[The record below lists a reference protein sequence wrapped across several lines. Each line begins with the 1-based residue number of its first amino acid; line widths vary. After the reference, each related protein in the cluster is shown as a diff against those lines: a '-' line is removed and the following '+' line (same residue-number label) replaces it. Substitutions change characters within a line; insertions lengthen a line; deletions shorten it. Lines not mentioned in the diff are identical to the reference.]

1 MPESSSPGGASNP
14 IDRFLNVISALNP
27 VLLLVVG
34 YFLNTS
40 LEHTRAEVSATKQK
54 LEENSAQLANL
65 KLAAET
71 SSIALQQR
79 VDKVKVISDFLKELT
94 SDDDRR
100 RSLAI
105 EAIFIALPDEATR
118 LVKVVERFGNA
129 SGAVDQKDAATAKDA
144 LAGVRTKLV
153 ADMFSDVRATRIESL
168 STLQRGWSDDPLIL
182 DQLVTRATSD
192 AQARQAYPEASDD
205 VARQQIAS
213 VYNTVKFLG
222 TARVPADL
230 ALRGKIKAFLALA
243 QHSSADAKRE
253 ALDLVSRF
261 N

>member
-118 LVKVVERFGNA
+118 LVKVVERFANA

-153 ADMFSDVRATRIESL
+153 ADMFSDVRARHES
-168 STLQRGWSDDPLIL
+168 I
-182 DQLVTRATSD
+182 
-192 AQARQAYPEASDD
+192 
-205 VARQQIAS
+205 
-213 VYNTVKFLG
+213 
-222 TARVPADL
+222 
-230 ALRGKIKAFLALA
+230 
-243 QHSSADAKRE
+243 
-253 ALDLVSRF
+253 
-261 N
+261 